1 MEMGGPSVT
10 APQRNIG
17 TMSMNIVNTTHA
29 QKSRDHENMPCSDD
43 ADCLDMCLG
52 FGLSSA
58 ILNDDAV
65 LSGQTGKPVF
75 VTTNILAPPHLIQIN
90 APPPRD

>member
-1 MEMGGPSVT
+1 MGGPSVT
-10 APQRNIG
+10 APQQNIG
-17 TMSMNIVNTTHA
+17 TMSMDVVDSTDA
-29 QKSRDHENMPCSDD
+29 QKSRAPENAPCSND

-75 VTTNILAPPHLIQIN
+75 VTPNALAPPHLIQIN
-90 APPPRD
+90 APPPRN